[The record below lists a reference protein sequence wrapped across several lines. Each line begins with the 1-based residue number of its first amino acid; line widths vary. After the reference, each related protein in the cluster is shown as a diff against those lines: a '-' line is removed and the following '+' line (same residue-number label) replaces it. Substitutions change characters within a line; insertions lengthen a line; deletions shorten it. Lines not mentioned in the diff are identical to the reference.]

1 MVTLLTALAA
11 AAGAWVYL
19 PSRRRARVRLLGA
32 PEARIRRMS
41 PALLSSGVA
50 LAVFAVVGG
59 VIGLLSATAAAIAA
73 HRYLRRSSAA
83 TASDAAA
90 RRALELPVA
99 LDVLAAGLA
108 VGATQQAALDAVAR
122 GMGGSLQQD
131 LACVA
136 GAMRVGADA
145 TEAWSLVDS
154 PDVQALGA
162 VLSRAQITGAPA
174 SALIAVLADQYR
186 QRART
191 VALDAARAL
200 GVRATG
206 PLGLCFLPAFVL
218 VAVVPLVASL
228 VPSAA

>member
-1 MVTLLTALAA
+1 MVTLLSAVAA
-11 AAGAWVYL
+11 AAAAWVYV
-19 PSRRRARVRLLGA
+19 PSRTQARHRLLGV
-32 PEARIRRMS
+32 RGGRGRRVS

-50 LAVFAVVGG
+50 LAVFFVVGG
-59 VIGLLSATAAAIAA
+59 LIGLLGAVAAALVA
-73 HRYLRRSSAA
+73 HRYLQRASAA
-83 TASDAAA
+83 AASDAAA

-122 GMGGSLQQD
+122 GMGGSLRD
-131 LACVA
+131 DFACVA

-145 TEAWSLVDS
+145 AEAWSLVDAA
-154 PDVQALGA
+154 DVQALGA

-228 VPSAA
+228 VPWVA